1 LSVYVV
7 KIKQWFSNSDGGEQG
22 WDPETSK
29 LVADRLIDTK
39 NMLFMQKWSKSTEIS
54 MNTAILK
61 SKSVDMTLCFSFTSA
76 LVSV

>member
-1 LSVYVV
+1 LSVGDV

-22 WDPETSK
+22 WDPETPK
-29 LVADRLIDTK
+29 LVTDRLIDTN
-39 NMLFMQKWSKSTEIS
+39 NMLFLQKRSKSTKIS

-61 SKSVDMTLCFSFTSA
+61 SKSVVVPLCFSFTSA